1 MSGANDSAV
10 VSEANDS
17 AVVSGDVQTPEAP
30 VAPLFEV
37 VKGNPSDEE
46 LAALVTVLA
55 SASGGGGSAAAGDRN
70 DWGHPVSKLRYAYT
84 SWQLVTLV
92 ERTFIRR

>member
-1 MSGANDSAV
+1 MSGANDLADVSADNV
-10 VSEANDS
+10 PEAE
-17 AVVSGDVQTPEAP
+17 AAEAP
-30 VAPLFEV
+30 VAALFQV

-55 SASGGGGSAAAGDRN
+55 SASGGGAAEAGDRN

>member
-1 MSGANDSAV
+1 M
-10 VSEANDS
+10 
-17 AVVSGDVQTPEAP
+17 SGDVQTSEAEASVEAP
-30 VAPLFEV
+30 VAPLFQV

-55 SASGGGGSAAAGDRN
+55 SASGGGSAEAGDRN

>member
-1 MSGANDSAV
+1 M
-10 VSEANDS
+10 
-17 AVVSGDVQTPEAP
+17 SGDVQTPEEAVEAP
-30 VAPLFEV
+30 VAPLFQV

-55 SASGGGGSAAAGDRN
+55 NASGGGAAEAGDRN

>member
-1 MSGANDSAV
+1 MSN
-10 VSEANDS
+10 
-17 AVVSGDVQTPEAP
+17 DVQTAEETAEESVEAP
-30 VAPLFEV
+30 VAPLFQV

-55 SASGGGGSAAAGDRN
+55 SASGGGSAEAGDRN

>member
-1 MSGANDSAV
+1 M
-10 VSEANDS
+10 
-17 AVVSGDVQTPEAP
+17 SGDVQTPETDAAADAP
-30 VAPLFEV
+30 VAPLFQV

-55 SASGGGGSAAAGDRN
+55 GASGGGGAAEAGDRN

>member
-1 MSGANDSAV
+1 MF
-10 VSEANDS
+10 
-17 AVVSGDVQTPEAP
+17 Q
-30 VAPLFEV
+30 V

-55 SASGGGGSAAAGDRN
+55 SASGGGAAAGTGDRN
-70 DWGHPVSKLRYAYT
+70 DWGHPVSKLRYAHT

-92 ERTFIRR
+92 ERTFVRR

>member
-1 MSGANDSAV
+1 
-10 VSEANDS
+10 VSN
-17 AVVSGDVQTPEAP
+17 DVQTPEEAAEESVEAP
-30 VAPLFEV
+30 VAPLFQV

-55 SASGGGGSAAAGDRN
+55 SASGGGAAEAGDRN

>member
-1 MSGANDSAV
+1 MSGANDLAGVSADN
-10 VSEANDS
+10 VSEAE
-17 AVVSGDVQTPEAP
+17 AAEAP
-30 VAPLFEV
+30 VAPLFQV

-55 SASGGGGSAAAGDRN
+55 SASGGGAAEAGDRN

>member
-1 MSGANDSAV
+1 MVLSS
-10 VSEANDS
+10 
-17 AVVSGDVQTPEAP
+17 
-30 VAPLFEV
+30 
-37 VKGNPSDEE
+37 PSDSSPPE
-46 LAALVTVLA
+46 
-55 SASGGGGSAAAGDRN
+55 AGDRN

>member
-1 MSGANDSAV
+1 MSN
-10 VSEANDS
+10 
-17 AVVSGDVQTPEAP
+17 DVQTPEESVEAP
-30 VAPLFEV
+30 VAPLFQV

-55 SASGGGGSAAAGDRN
+55 SASGGGAAEAGDRN

>member
-1 MSGANDSAV
+1 MSA
-10 VSEANDS
+10 
-17 AVVSGDVQTPEAP
+17 DVQTPEAEAEAVAEAP
-30 VAPLFEV
+30 VAPLFQV

-55 SASGGGGSAAAGDRN
+55 SASGGGAAEAGDRN

>member
-1 MSGANDSAV
+1 VSGANDLADVSADN
-10 VSEANDS
+10 VSDA
-17 AVVSGDVQTPEAP
+17 AAEAP
-30 VAPLFEV
+30 VAPMFQV

-55 SASGGGGSAAAGDRN
+55 SASGGGAAEAGDRN

>member
-1 MSGANDSAV
+1 MDHDADIV
-10 VSEANDS
+10 EVSDPRDMTIDN
-17 AVVSGDVQTPEAP
+17 PPAP
-30 VAPLFEV
+30 DPHFQV

-55 SASGGGGSAAAGDRN
+55 SASGGGAAEAGDRN

>member
-1 MSGANDSAV
+1 M
-10 VSEANDS
+10 E
-17 AVVSGDVQTPEAP
+17 T
-30 VAPLFEV
+30 APLFQV
-37 VKGNPSDEE
+37 VKGNPTDAE

-55 SASGGGGSAAAGDRN
+55 GASGGGGEADSGERN
-70 DWGHPVSKLRYAYT
+70 LWGHPVTKLRYSHT

>member
-1 MSGANDSAV
+1 
-10 VSEANDS
+10 VSN
-17 AVVSGDVQTPEAP
+17 DVQTPEESVEAP
-30 VAPLFEV
+30 VAPLFQV

-55 SASGGGGSAAAGDRN
+55 SASGGGAAEAGDRN

-84 SWQLVTLV
+84 SWQRVTLV
-92 ERTFIRR
+92 DRTFIRR

>member
-1 MSGANDSAV
+1 MSN
-10 VSEANDS
+10 
-17 AVVSGDVQTPEAP
+17 DVQTPEEAVEAP
-30 VAPLFEV
+30 VAPLFQV

-55 SASGGGGSAAAGDRN
+55 SASGGGAAEAGDRN

>member
-1 MSGANDSAV
+1 V
-10 VSEANDS
+10 T
-17 AVVSGDVQTPEAP
+17 DVQTPETEAP
-30 VAPLFEV
+30 VEAPAAPLFQV

-55 SASGGGGSAAAGDRN
+55 SASGGGGEPEQRERN
-70 DWGHPVSKLRYAYT
+70 DWGHPVSKLRYAHT

>member
-1 MSGANDSAV
+1 MF
-10 VSEANDS
+10 
-17 AVVSGDVQTPEAP
+17 Q
-30 VAPLFEV
+30 V

-55 SASGGGGSAAAGDRN
+55 SASGSGAAERGDRN

-92 ERTFIRR
+92 ERTFSRR

>member
-1 MSGANDSAV
+1 M
-10 VSEANDS
+10 
-17 AVVSGDVQTPEAP
+17 SGDVQTTEEAVEAP
-30 VAPLFEV
+30 VAPLFQV

-55 SASGGGGSAAAGDRN
+55 SASGGGAAEAGDRN
-70 DWGHPVSKLRYAYT
+70 HWGHPVSKLRYAYT

>member
-1 MSGANDSAV
+1 MSGANDSTV
-10 VSEANDS
+10 VSA
-17 AVVSGDVQTPEAP
+17 DVQTPEETVAAP

-55 SASGGGGSAAAGDRN
+55 SASGGGAGAASGDRN

>member
-1 MSGANDSAV
+1 MSD
-10 VSEANDS
+10 
-17 AVVSGDVQTPEAP
+17 DVQTPGAEAPVEAP

>member
-1 MSGANDSAV
+1 MSGANGSAV
-10 VSEANDS
+10 VSADN
-17 AVVSGDVQTPEAP
+17 VSETDAAAEAP
-30 VAPLFEV
+30 VAPLFQV

-55 SASGGGGSAAAGDRN
+55 SASGGGAAEAGDRN

>member
-1 MSGANDSAV
+1 MSGANDLADVSDDNT
-10 VSEANDS
+10 SEA
-17 AVVSGDVQTPEAP
+17 EAP
-30 VAPLFEV
+30 VAPLFQV

-55 SASGGGGSAAAGDRN
+55 SASGAGGAPETGDRN

>member
-1 MSGANDSAV
+1 MSAD
-10 VSEANDS
+10 VSEAE
-17 AVVSGDVQTPEAP
+17 VVSAAEVQPEAP

-55 SASGGGGSAAAGDRN
+55 SASGGGGAPEAGDRN